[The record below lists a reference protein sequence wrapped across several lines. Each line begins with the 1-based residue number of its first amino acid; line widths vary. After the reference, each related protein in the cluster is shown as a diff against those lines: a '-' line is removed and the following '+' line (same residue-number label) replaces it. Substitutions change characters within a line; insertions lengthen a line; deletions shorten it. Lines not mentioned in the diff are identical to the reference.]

1 MKQNYNEYEYTKMPF
16 GKYKNKCLRDIPD
29 NYLKWGIM
37 NIDDVGIQLMFSL
50 EYQRR
55 YPKMRK

>member
-1 MKQNYNEYEYTKMPF
+1 MKQNYGEYEFTKMPF
-16 GKYKNKCLRDIPD
+16 GKYKDKCLRDIPD

-37 NIDDVGIQLMFSL
+37 NIDDVGIKTMFSI

-55 YPKMRK
+55 YPKLRK

>member
-1 MKQNYNEYEYTKMPF
+1 MKQNYNEYEYTKMTF

-37 NIDDVGIQLMFSL
+37 NIDDVGIQTMFSI

-55 YPKMRK
+55 HPKLRK

>member
-16 GKYKNKCLRDIPD
+16 GKYKNKRLKDIPD
-29 NYLKWGIM
+29 NYLEWGIM
-37 NIDDVGIQLMFSL
+37 NIDDVGIQVMFSM

-55 YPKMRK
+55 HKKMRR